1 MNLFDPYIS
10 GSLSVNASSS
20 FTGSVSVTGSL
31 YINLSP
37 VIKSSQTSSMT
48 VATASYAISAS
59 IAGTAL
65 IATSASYATTAS
77 YALNAG
83 GSGGSGAGF
92 PFSGSAVITGSL
104 LVYGPYATFS
114 SSNAYVTLN
123 LNMSQSA
130 TGGAQLY
137 GLNLI
142 PTFWT
147 TTGSQTQTAF
157 RILATFT
164 GSASGSNTINNIVDF
179 GAVGAGS
186 QFVVNDQTSGS
197 IYNVNDISGLPII
210 EALSDRTVNI
220 YNYPTIVFRK
230 TGSAVIISGSLSM
243 DPTGSFVLPLKNSN
257 LATIPSGSIFFSG
270 SFLYVY
276 NGVRYLSAS
285 LG

>member
-1 MNLFDPYIS
+1 MNLFDPYVS

-20 FTGSVSVTGSL
+20 FTGSVSVTGSI
-31 YINLSP
+31 YVNLSP
-37 VIKSSQTSSMT
+37 VIKSSQTASMT
-48 VATASYAISAS
+48 VATASYAI
-59 IAGTAL
+59 
-65 IATSASYATTAS
+65 TAS

-83 GSGGSGAGF
+83 SSGGSGAGF

-114 SSNAYVTLN
+114 SSQAYVTLN

-130 TGGAQLY
+130 TGGAQIY
-137 GLNLI
+137 GLNLT

-157 RILATFT
+157 RILATYT

-220 YNYPTIVFRK
+220 YNYPNIVFRK

-243 DPTGSFVLPLKNSN
+243 DPTGSFILPLKTSN
-257 LATIPSGSIFFSG
+257 MATIPSGSIFFSG